1 MHILLF
7 LNNRELLLIFADVGG
22 GGGYYKLVIFCECHK
37 CMAPNVHPTNYIA
50 CRNVHR
56 AVRIENVNECEADF
70 LLHDT
75 TSQSTMI
82 FVSFEFVTLFVL
94 LIPQIYWEGPEG
106 SINSDNDSESL

>member
-1 MHILLF
+1 MW
-7 LNNRELLLIFADVGG
+7 GG
-22 GGGYYKLVIFCECHK
+22 GGDSKLVIFCECHK